1 MGMNGQIKIFSAS
14 ANSALAKEITG
25 ILKLPLGE
33 CSVSNF
39 SDGEI
44 AISIHETVRGCDAF
58 IIQPICA
65 PVNEHLM
72 QLLVMIDAMRRASAA
87 RITAVIPYFGYARQD
102 RKNKARD
109 PITAKLVSNLIT
121 ASGVDRV
128 LTMDLHAPQIQGFF
142 DIPLDH
148 LLGGPIMT
156 AHYKQRNFVDEN
168 LVIVSPDL
176 GSVARVRAFAAAIN
190 APLAIIDKRRPLP
203 NAAEV
208 MNVIGDVKGK
218 RCILIDDMIDTA
230 GTITLGAQALI
241 ERGAIEVSACCTH
254 AVLSGPAIVRI
265 QNSPIKEL
273 VVTNTIP
280 LSPEKRIDKIRVL
293 SVANMFAEAIERV
306 YEDLPVSSLFTKAP
320 TEVKPIG
327 VQERIRIV

>member
-14 ANSALAKEITG
+14 SNDALAKEITG
-25 ILKLPLGE
+25 ILKLPMGD
-33 CSVSNF
+33 CQVACF
-39 SDGEI
+39 ADGEI
-44 AISIHETVRGCDAF
+44 TVSIHETVRGCDCF
-58 IIQPICA
+58 IVQPTCA

-121 ASGVDRV
+121 AAGADRV

-148 LLGGPIMT
+148 LLGGPILS
-156 AHYKQRNFVDEN
+156 AHYKKRNFIDET
-168 LVIVSPDL
+168 LVVVSPDL
-176 GSVARVRAFAAAIN
+176 GSVARVRAFAESIN
-190 APLAIIDKRRPLP
+190 APLAIIDKRRQKA
-203 NAAEV
+203 NESEV
-208 MNVIGDVKGK
+208 MNIIGDVKGK
-218 RCILIDDMIDTA
+218 RCILVDDMIDTA
-230 GTITLGAQALI
+230 GTIVHGANALM

-254 AVLSGPAIVRI
+254 PVLSDPAIDRI
-265 QNSPIKEL
+265 QASCLKEV

-280 LSPEKRIDKIRVL
+280 LYEDKHIAKIRVL
-293 SVANMFAEAIERV
+293 SVATMFAEAIERV

-327 VQERIRIV
+327 VQEKLHI

>member
-14 ANSALAKEITG
+14 ANEALAKEITG
-25 ILKLPLGE
+25 ILKLPLGN
-33 CSVSNF
+33 CDVSSF
-39 SDGEI
+39 CDGEI
-44 AISIHETVRGCDAF
+44 QVSIGETVRGCDCF
-58 IIQPICA
+58 IIQPTCA
-65 PVNEHLM
+65 PVNKHLM

-121 ASGVDRV
+121 AAGADRV

-148 LLGGPIMT
+148 LMGGPIIS
-156 AHYKQRNFVDEN
+156 AHYISRNFVDEN
-168 LVIVSPDL
+168 LVVVSPDL
-176 GSVARVRAFAAAIN
+176 GSVARVRAFAALIN
-190 APLAIIDKRRPLP
+190 APIAIIDKRRPSA
-203 NAAEV
+203 NAAEI
-208 MNVIGDVKGK
+208 MNVIGDVEGK
-218 RCILIDDMIDTA
+218 RCILVDDMIDTA
-230 GTITLGAQALI
+230 GTITLGAQALMD
-241 ERGAIEVSACCTH
+241 RGATEVSACGTH
-254 AVLSGPAIVRI
+254 AVLSGNAIKRLEE
-265 QNSPIKEL
+265 SCIKEI

-280 LSPEKRIDKIRVL
+280 LPEEKHISKIRVL
-293 SVANMFAEAIERV
+293 SVAIMFAEAIERV

-327 VQERIRIV
+327 VQERLQI